1 MRWGATDAHF
11 HLCLFALS
19 GLHGDVP
26 LGLEQLNTHLVV
38 SWFRFSV
45 ALTFGLLAICLVLTF
60 NGSMS
65 AEYGK
70 LTLLVK
76 LLNLF
81 IGWGM
86 IAYLLFWF
94 QRYQNR

>member
-1 MRWGATDAHF
+1 M
-11 HLCLFALS
+11 
-19 GLHGDVP
+19 
-26 LGLEQLNTHLVV
+26 GLEQLNTHLVV
-38 SWFRFSV
+38 SWFRFFV

-76 LLNLF
+76 LLNPF